1 MNKNPFQVKL
11 AETLGKFG
19 SVDLD
24 NVKVHLDK
32 NNIIPVYL
40 PKLIYHKDKY
50 KASII
55 LLPIEDRSNIMNV
68 HLGDITYC
76 LDSGDEYTLAT
87 GSTDLELYDLNDDN
101 TILKIAKY
109 VVDSVDYFHSKGI
122 VDVDQVVFV
131 SDIEK
136 LKEKAMKEKQ

>member
-40 PKLIYHKDKY
+40 PK
-50 KASII
+50 
-55 LLPIEDRSNIMNV
+55 
-68 HLGDITYC
+68 
-76 LDSGDEYTLAT
+76 
-87 GSTDLELYDLNDDN
+87 
-101 TILKIAKY
+101 
-109 VVDSVDYFHSKGI
+109 I

-131 SDIEK
+131 SEIEK
-136 LKEKAMKEKQ
+136 LKEEAMKEKQ